1 MLRYLFVILCFTL
14 AQPLAAQT
22 GHEPGTPLPA
32 FKLIV
37 PDDVEIK
44 TTDSL
49 GHTIPPSRLQY
60 AHHVYTDK
68 DLLGKGNLFILTF
81 NPMCEHCT
89 EVTTMLIEH
98 IAMFKHSRIVL
109 IGSPDLVGNFS
120 FFMHGLH
127 RKSLPPQML
136 LGIDASGY
144 IDNTFTY
151 EGLPQVNIYGHD
163 GKLLKVFVSGVT
175 MEALKP
181 YIE

>member
-1 MLRYLFVILCFTL
+1 MLRYLLTLLCIGFTISL
-14 AQPLAAQT
+14 TAQT

-49 GHTIPPSRLQY
+49 GHTLPPSRLQY

-68 DLLGKGNLFILTF
+68 DLVGKANLFILTF
-81 NPMCEHCT
+81 NPMCDHCS
-89 EVTTMLIEH
+89 EVTTMLIQNV
-98 IAMFKHSRIVL
+98 ALFKHSKIVL
-109 IGSPDLVGNFS
+109 VANPDLIGNLS
-120 FFMHGLH
+120 YFMHGLH
-127 RKSLPPQML
+127 RTSLPPQMI

-151 EGLPQVNIYGHD
+151 EGLPQINIYGHD
-163 GKLLKVFVSGVT
+163 GKLLKVFTSGVT
-175 MEALKP
+175 MDALKP